1 MKRKAIV
8 FILDGLG
15 DRPCEALDGQTP
27 LQAAK
32 TPVLDSLAAS
42 GQCGLVDP
50 IAPGIRV
57 ETHTGV
63 SALMGL
69 RPKDAIAIARGPVE
83 AAGVGV
89 EMLPGDVAMR
99 FNFATVEPSNEEDTF
114 LLRDRR
120 AGRIS
125 TDTDEL
131 CAALNSLAC
140 AQEEPFIRTYPATH
154 YRGVLLVRSTAL
166 SGEISSNDPGKKGV
180 GGLVPPLHVSTT
192 QTETSSSI
200 AESLNYYFRQ
210 AHELLEHHSVNQQR
224 RAAGKPAANYL
235 LVRGAGRHQHY
246 DSLLAQHGLS
256 AAVVAGERTVLGL
269 GRLFGYTLVESD
281 HFTASYDTDI
291 DAKLNATANAL
302 TDHDI
307 VFTHFKATDI
317 ASHDHFPQKKTDFI
331 TAFDQALAKVD
342 LDQYVVAVCAD
353 HSTDC
358 KRGEHNA
365 DPVPAIIRYPDALID
380 RVRQYDEIACAEG
393 LLGRM
398 TGQHFVA
405 SILDAMD
412 RIVAI

>member
-1 MKRKAIV
+1 MKRKAII

-32 TPVLDSLAAS
+32 TPVLDSLAAR

-69 RPKDAIAIARGPVE
+69 RPKDAISIARGPVE
-83 AAGVGV
+83 GAGVGV
-89 EMLPGDVAMR
+89 DMLPGDVAMR
-99 FNFATVEPSNEEDTF
+99 FNFATVAPGPEEDT
-114 LLRDRR
+114 LILRDRR
-120 AGRIS
+120 AGRINAG
-125 TDTDEL
+125 TDVL
-131 CAALNSLAC
+131 CAALNGLDC
-140 AQEEPFIRTYPATH
+140 GQKDPLIRTYPATH
-154 YRGVLLVRSTAL
+154 YRGVLLVRSSAL
-166 SGEISSNDPGKKGV
+166 SGEISSNDPGEKGIGSV
-180 GGLVPPLHVSTT
+180 VPPLHVSTT

-200 AESLNYYFRQ
+200 AESLNHYFRE

-224 RAAGKPAANYL
+224 RVAGKPVANYL

-246 DSLLAQHGLS
+246 ESMLNQHGLS
-256 AAVVAGERTVLGL
+256 AAVIAGERTVLGL
-269 GRLFGYTLVESD
+269 GRLFGYTLVENER
-281 HFTASYDTDI
+281 FTASYDTDI
-291 DAKLNATANAL
+291 EGKLKATEQAL
-302 TDHDI
+302 SCHDI

-317 ASHDHFPQKKTDFI
+317 AAHDHLPQKKVEFI
-331 TAFDQALAKVD
+331 SAFDRALAKME
-342 LDQYVVAVCAD
+342 LDQYLVAVCAD

-365 DPVPAIIRYPDALID
+365 DPVPAIISYPDARID
-380 RVRQYDEIACAEG
+380 GVTKYDEIACING

-412 RIVAI
+412 RITAI